1 MKKDNT
7 RLDHKII
14 YSIIEPK
21 SRVLDLGCGD
31 GELLAKLV
39 EGKNIKAQGIELNNK
54 AIYKC
59 VEKGLNVS
67 HSNVDDGL
75 KGYPDKSF
83 DYVILNQSMQEAK
96 KVDYVMEEALRV
108 GEKVVVGFPNFAY
121 LTARLRVFFKGK
133 VPITPSLPYHWYS
146 TPNLHF
152 LSISDFRTFCLE
164 KRITIIKAYYLGEK
178 KTIQILPNLFALNAI
193 FIIRR

>member
-96 KVDYVMEEALRV
+96 EVDYVMEEALRV
-108 GEKVVVGFPNFAY
+108 GKKVVVGFPNFAY

-133 VPITPSLPYHWYS
+133 VPITPSLPYYWYS

-164 KRITIIKAYYLGEK
+164 KKITIIKAYYLGEK
-178 KTIQILPNLFALNAI
+178 KAIQILPNLFALNAI
-193 FIIRR
+193 FIISR